1 MSDEH
6 TRKVGERVREERN
19 RRGGGN
25 KVGGKDKGKV
35 EVLELRAT
43 ERVRVVLRNRRVWG
57 SPGDDPQRQL
67 RHVARATPITP
78 RGTGNATAMVV

>member
-25 KVGGKDKGKV
+25 KVGGKEEGKV

-43 ERVRVVLRNRRVWG
+43 ERVRVVLRNRRVCEF
-57 SPGDDPQRQL
+57 R
-67 RHVARATPITP
+67 
-78 RGTGNATAMVV
+78 N